1 VIPWL
6 VLLQTSLTIATAG
19 PATAP
24 EYWPLWIAQGEGYF
38 AQEQLA
44 VSLEPMR
51 AETPAAEALARGKA
65 DLAATSLDAA
75 LTIGHVAGA
84 PPKLVFG
91 LTAMPPVA
99 LVVPAARKGAI
110 RSVEDL
116 VGKTIGV
123 PAPGTPAA
131 FALVSL
137 LDKAG
142 VRVTQVTVKS
152 FGERGLTGAVGKGE
166 IDAAILGDPYVT
178 RLIEDGAVD
187 VLADLRQR
195 GAAARWL
202 GASAVECAIFARA
215 DTKLDSTQLK
225 PLARALLK
233 ALEKIRSATAEELRG
248 KLPPASVGLP
258 EDFEDRL
265 RGAREIYL
273 PDGRVT
279 AETLQASVSLVR
291 GRSPIPAKV
300 KLPRSMDKLLL
311 MGPLEEALGSP
322 QPQQ

>member
-1 VIPWL
+1 MIPWL

-24 EYWPLWIAQGEGYF
+24 EYWPLWIAQSEGYF

-44 VSLEPMR
+44 VSLEPVR
-51 AETPAAEALARGKA
+51 AETPAAEALARGHA

-75 LTIGHVAGA
+75 LTIGHVGGA

-91 LTAMPPVA
+91 LTATPAVA
-99 LVVPAARKGAI
+99 LVVPAARKETI
-110 RSVEDL
+110 RGLGDL

-123 PAPGTPAA
+123 PAPGTPASL
-131 FALVSL
+131 ALLSL
-137 LDKAG
+137 LDKSG
-142 VRVTQVTVKS
+142 IRVPQVTIKS
-152 FGERGLTGAVGKGE
+152 YGERGLAGALGKGE
-166 IDAAILGDPYVT
+166 VDAGIFGDPYVT
-178 RLIEDGAVD
+178 RLIEDGTVTML
-187 VLADLRQR
+187 VDLRQR

-202 GASAVECAIFARA
+202 GASVVECAIFARA
-215 DTKLDSTQLK
+215 DTKLDSAQLK

-233 ALEKIRSATAEELRG
+233 AVEKIRTATVEELKG
-248 KLPPASVGLP
+248 KLPAASVGLS

-265 RGAREIYL
+265 RGAREIYFT
-273 PDGRVT
+273 DGHVS

-291 GRSPIPAKV
+291 ERSPIPAKV

-311 MGPLEEALGSP
+311 MGPLEDVLSSGRP
-322 QPQQ
+322 RP

>member
-1 VIPWL
+1 MIPWL

-19 PATAP
+19 PVTAP

-51 AETPAAEALARGKA
+51 AETPAAEALARGQA

-84 PPKLVFG
+84 PPRLVFG
-91 LTAMPPVA
+91 LTATPAVA
-99 LVVPAARKGAI
+99 LVVPAARKETI
-110 RSVEDL
+110 RGVGDL

-131 FALVSL
+131 FALLSL
-137 LDKAG
+137 LNKAG
-142 VRVTQVTVKS
+142 VRVPQVTIKS
-152 FGERGLTGAVGKGE
+152 FGERGLAGALGHGE
-166 IDAAILGDPYVT
+166 VDAAIFGDPYVT
-178 RLIEDGAVD
+178 RLIEDGTVAVL
-187 VLADLRQR
+187 VDLRQQ
-195 GAAARWL
+195 GAAPRWL
-202 GASAVECAIFARA
+202 GASVVECAIFARA
-215 DTKLDSTQLK
+215 NTNLDSAQLK

-233 ALEKIRSATAEELRG
+233 ALEKIRTATPEELRG
-248 KLPPASVGLP
+248 KLPAASVGFP
-258 EDFEDRL
+258 EDFGDRL

-273 PDGRVT
+273 SDGRVT
-279 AETLQASVSLVR
+279 PEVLQASVSLVR
-291 GRSPIPAKV
+291 QRSPIPAKV

-311 MGPLEEALGSP
+311 TGPLDEVLGSR
-322 QPQQ
+322 QPQR